1 MMQKLSAPSVQP
13 EPEPVEVSDEKDE
26 LEVDEVLQED
36 REEPVSMEVNCIC
49 GAKLMRVA
57 AHEAYMCGNEV
68 FCDGCGCGLKGN
80 DAVFHCAKGKDL
92 LYHPGGFDLCTLCAT
107 KKITA
112 DEAKAKEVALTDKD
126 IQLANRIREERK
138 SSEVEKAKEV
148 EVVEPPKVEEV
159 EEVEEVPPPKE
170 DFVYAGQLAQ
180 IKEIMALEGG
190 DMDETI
196 KKMLV
201 EHKGDLAR
209 VVPLLLR

>member
-1 MMQKLSAPSVQP
+1 VR
-13 EPEPVEVSDEKDE
+13 
-26 LEVDEVLQED
+26 EVDVLVRKGD
-36 REEPVSMEVNCIC
+36 FL
-49 GAKLMRVA
+49 G
-57 AHEAYMCGNEV
+57 
-68 FCDGCGCGLKGN
+68 FGLVGR
-80 DAVFHCAKGKDL
+80 DL
-92 LYHPGGFDLCTLCAT
+92 LGRTQSAQI
-107 KKITA
+107 KSA
-112 DEAKAKEVALTDKD
+112 RVVQ
-126 IQLANRIREERK
+126 QLANRIREERK